1 MANSLTFD
9 TGAVT
14 YDINNSGRSITFNPT
29 DAAYAEKLRNLVDR
43 LSEIEKQHESADEDV
58 LTRLRTTDQDMRAE
72 VDAFFGSDFCR
83 DVFGDSRLLAL
94 SGGLTLIEQLLY
106 AIIDQMDTSIRDA
119 EGLRKQKLEKYTK
132 KYSRYTTK
140 K

>member
-1 MANSLTFD
+1 MANSITFE
-9 TGAVT
+9 TGLVT
-14 YDINNSGRSITFNPT
+14 FDINNTGRTVTFNPT
-29 DAAYAEKLRNLVDR
+29 DAGYAEKLRDLVDK
-43 LSEIEKQHESADEDV
+43 LAAIEKQHESADEDV

-72 VDAFFGSDFCR
+72 VDDFFGAGFCA
-83 DVFGDSRLLAL
+83 DVFGDARLLAL

-106 AIIDQMDTSIRDA
+106 AIVDQMDSSIREA